1 MDWETSPQSLPPLIQ
16 SQSPP
21 PSWCRPHTHP
31 VPRNGW
37 GPSLGEETGGVV
49 WDSRGGGRGPP
60 RTDDCRG
67 KGFGG

>member
-1 MDWETSPQSLPPLIQ
+1 M
-16 SQSPP
+16 
-21 PSWCRPHTHP
+21 
-31 VPRNGW
+31 
-37 GPSLGEETGGVV
+37 GEETGGVV